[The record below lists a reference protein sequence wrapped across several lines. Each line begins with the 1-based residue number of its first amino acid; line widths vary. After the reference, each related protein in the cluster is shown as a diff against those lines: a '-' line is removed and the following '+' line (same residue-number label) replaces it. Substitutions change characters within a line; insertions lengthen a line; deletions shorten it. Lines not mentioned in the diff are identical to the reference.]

1 MTTGAAAG
9 RATPGVIVVAGMHRA
24 GTSAVARGLAA
35 LGVDLG
41 DRLMS
46 ADVRMNARG
55 FFEDVDVVAIDD
67 AVLAALAADWKSV
80 ALLDGVDWGGELLA
94 GLRADARRVL
104 GARTA
109 PGRAYGFKDP
119 RAPRLL
125 PFWQRVFAD
134 SALAD
139 AYVIAVRHPRAVI
152 DSLTA
157 RDGLDV
163 RRSGWLWLGHLVCAL
178 RYTQDRPRV
187 VVDYDRLLAAPERE
201 LARMARALG
210 LPAPGADALRD
221 YAHGF
226 LARDLRHAEY
236 APDDLD
242 PAAVPPL
249 VADAHALAQR
259 LATDP
264 AAADAAADA
273 ATRAEIDG
281 LFDRVRA
288 FAPLLDY
295 AGAVER
301 VADEAPRLAGELA
314 WARESLASAATY
326 NEDLREALRVAR
338 AYSDDLAA
346 ALARK
351 ERELVAAHETLA
363 RLSERALGR
372 MLLKRIRR

>member
-1 MTTGAAAG
+1 MTTGAAAE
-9 RATPGVIVVAGMHRA
+9 RATPGVVVVAGMHRA

-55 FFEDVDVVAIDD
+55 FFEDIDVVAIDD

-80 ALLDGVDWGGELLA
+80 ALLDRVDWGGELLA

-109 PGRAYGFKDP
+109 PARTYGFKDP

-201 LARMARALG
+201 LARMAGALG
-210 LPAPGADALRD
+210 LPPPGADALRD
-221 YAHGF
+221 YAQGF

-236 APDDLD
+236 APGDLD

-259 LATDP
+259 LAADT
-264 AAADAAADA
+264 AADDA
-273 ATRAEIDG
+273 ATRIEIDG

-314 WARESLASAATY
+314 WARESLASAAAY
-326 NEDLREALRVAR
+326 NEDLREALRVAQ